1 MVEIMFIEVKSANDR
16 LDAQQEDWL
25 YVLDGVCNARICKY
39 ENTKA
44 QKKKEK
50 EKKWKLGT
58 TYQPVCVERQSYE
71 WNLRYCTFYSLI
83 TSHTFV
89 R

>member
-50 EKKWKLGT
+50 EKK
-58 TYQPVCVERQSYE
+58 
-71 WNLRYCTFYSLI
+71 
-83 TSHTFV
+83 
-89 R
+89 